1 MGTGYSITETEYA
14 KQVASFRTTELTI
27 DNADELTTF
36 LQVSSDF
43 NFVFTSATLDDFR
56 KIMKDRPQNAI
67 HLISHVSQIQ
77 VTFLGCQS
85 RVRCRPLAS

>member
-14 KQVASFRTTELTI
+14 KQVASFRATELTI

-77 VTFLGCQS
+77 LTFKGGKS
-85 RVRCRPLAS
+85 RIRCRSLAS